1 MTLYKKGI
9 DIFKTTVIALLL
21 TIFSATTAMA
31 AEKILYITSYNP
43 DNANVVGQLSSFV
56 KQTNQRDPNIQVVVE
71 SMDINGMIGIGGW
84 KDLLI
89 SLLRKYDSPKK
100 KPSVVVLTGREAVS
114 TFFSIDDTRIKDVPV
129 VIGSCSTDI
138 VQIPG
143 EKTDF
148 STWKPD
154 AKDLFKDFNDY
165 NIVGGILTHFDVEK
179 NLETIKQFYPN
190 TRRLLFIS
198 DNSLGGI
205 TLQAI
210 ARQDAKAYKDVSID
224 YFDGRTETY
233 TNLLNIL
240 RKMPSTTRVLL
251 GSWRLD
257 KNNSFTLS
265 RSTNNLRNSN
275 PKLAVFTVSGIGLD
289 GWAVGGYIPD
299 FDETG
304 ERLADICH
312 NYLVTKRKQSLVAQ
326 SASYKFDYNRIKQL
340 NIDEALIPMK
350 ANVINRPVSFFQAN
364 SESIITV
371 LGIILVL
378 ALGFTVSS
386 YYVVKLNRM
395 KLALIQKGKELE
407 VARNKAEDAN
417 RMKSAFLAN
426 MSHEIRTPL
435 NAIVGFSN
443 LLAKQGE
450 EFTEDEKNHF
460 NNIISENSD
469 ALLNLINDV
478 LDLSKIE
485 SGRISLELDTCNI
498 SRLCKSV
505 LESVEATCKKPISFV
520 FNCKEKADVEFVTD
534 EARLRQVL
542 VNLLTNSI
550 KFSDK
555 GSICISLTID
565 RGVKIAK
572 FEVTDQGCGIK
583 KENSERIFE
592 RFVKLNQFKQGT
604 GLGLQICRQIIELLG
619 GKIWHD
625 NSYADGARFIFI
637 HPIDLKK

>member
-1 MTLYKKGI
+1 
-9 DIFKTTVIALLL
+9 
-21 TIFSATTAMA
+21 
-31 AEKILYITSYNP
+31 
-43 DNANVVGQLSSFV
+43 
-56 KQTNQRDPNIQVVVE
+56 
-71 SMDINGMIGIGGW
+71 
-84 KDLLI
+84 
-89 SLLRKYDSPKK
+89 
-100 KPSVVVLTGREAVS
+100 
-114 TFFSIDDTRIKDVPV
+114 
-129 VIGSCSTDI
+129 
-138 VQIPG
+138 
-143 EKTDF
+143 
-148 STWKPD
+148 
-154 AKDLFKDFNDY
+154 
-165 NIVGGILTHFDVEK
+165 
-179 NLETIKQFYPN
+179 
-190 TRRLLFIS
+190 
-198 DNSLGGI
+198 
-205 TLQAI
+205 
-210 ARQDAKAYKDVSID
+210 
-224 YFDGRTETY
+224 
-233 TNLLNIL
+233 
-240 RKMPSTTRVLL
+240 
-251 GSWRLD
+251 
-257 KNNSFTLS
+257 
-265 RSTNNLRNSN
+265 
-275 PKLAVFTVSGIGLD
+275 
-289 GWAVGGYIPD
+289 
-299 FDETG
+299 
-304 ERLADICH
+304 
-312 NYLVTKRKQSLVAQ
+312 
-326 SASYKFDYNRIKQL
+326 
-340 NIDEALIPMK
+340 
-350 ANVINRPVSFFQAN
+350 
-364 SESIITV
+364 
-371 LGIILVL
+371 
-378 ALGFTVSS
+378 
-386 YYVVKLNRM
+386 M

-505 LESVEATCKKPISFV
+505 LESVEVTCKKPISFV